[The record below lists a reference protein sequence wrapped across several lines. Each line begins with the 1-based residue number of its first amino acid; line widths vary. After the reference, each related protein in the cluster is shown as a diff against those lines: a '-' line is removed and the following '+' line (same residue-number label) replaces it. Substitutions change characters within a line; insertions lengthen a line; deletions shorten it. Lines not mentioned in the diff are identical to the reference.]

1 MDNIEVKLAEG
12 CLKAILEKYA
22 DPIVKK
28 LGKRFRDDWER
39 FKIDF
44 DIVFRDY
51 LRNSYQKYS
60 KIKTI
65 LFKTEPQYIY
75 NFFEVPYIEKK
86 YEARIKADNIN
97 AVLDIS
103 NFVIIEGTGG
113 IGKSTLLKHFFI
125 SALENK
131 DLIPIFLELKDI
143 NNYSESY
150 EIADYLYGR
159 LESLNCKLNREYF
172 DYALESGCFVFLL
185 DGYDEILTEKRNT
198 FFSKLELFCDKYANN
213 YYIIASRPFSDF
225 VEMQRFTVVTTCPF
239 TKEQAVS
246 CIKKMDF
253 DHDIRER
260 FVSALE
266 NSLYEKHESFAS
278 NPLLLSI
285 MLLTFENYAEIPEK
299 LHLFYANAFETLYE
313 KHDATKAGYRRE
325 IKSKL
330 SFDDFR
336 TVFSYFC
343 FYTYGQGEI
352 VFSRD
357 ELTVILKKIRKTT
370 VAFKTDDYIDD
381 LENALC
387 LLYRDGLNY
396 RFAHRSFQEYFSAF
410 FLKERSDENMQ
421 QLSLR
426 LIAQDPFRAAGDS
439 VFSMLYDMC
448 EDRFEQ
454 NVFLPVL
461 EKHEEIQKDDESL
474 YDFYYRTIVD
484 SIFFDKTIHDGKM
497 RVDLWLSRSNQGDLS
512 EFVFLATRI
521 YQRRKNPS
529 KAQLKKRYAKDMQLY
544 NCLQKTMHYK
554 IGGRIP
560 AAKILSNELLFE
572 LFKETWIGELV
583 DTASQLRDILQ
594 KKKQKTTLDFESLF
608 D

>member
-28 LGKRFRDDWER
+28 FGKRFRDDWER

-51 LRNSYQKYS
+51 LKNSYQKYS

-75 NFFEVPYIEKK
+75 NFFEVPYLEKK
-86 YEARIKADNIN
+86 HGTRIKADNIS
-97 AVLDIS
+97 AVADIS

-125 SALENK
+125 SAIENN
-131 DLIPIFLELKDI
+131 DQIPIFLELKDI
-143 NNYSESY
+143 NNHSEPY
-150 EIADYLYGR
+150 EISDYLYER
-159 LESLNCKLNREYF
+159 LETLNCKLKREFF

-185 DGYDEILTEKRNT
+185 DGYDEILTEKRNA
-198 FFSKLELFCDKYANN
+198 FFSKLELFCDKYASNH
-213 YYIIASRPFSDF
+213 YIIASRPFSEF
-225 VEMQRFTVVTTCPF
+225 IEMQRFTVLSTCPF
-239 TKEQAVS
+239 TKEQAIS

-260 FVSALE
+260 FVSVLE
-266 NSLYEKHESFAS
+266 NSLYEKHKSFAS

-343 FYTYGQGEI
+343 FYTYGQGELA
-352 VFSRD
+352 FSRD
-357 ELTVILKKIRKTT
+357 DLTAILRKISKKTI
-370 VAFKTDDYIDD
+370 AFKTNDFIDD

-426 LIAQDPFRAAGDS
+426 LIDQDPYRAANDN

-454 NVFLPVL
+454 SVFLPVL
-461 EKHEEIQKDDESL
+461 KKHEGTRNNEESH
-474 YDFYYRTIVD
+474 YDFYFRTLVEGITFRNTKRAD
-484 SIFFDKTIHDGKM
+484 QNHI
-497 RVDLWLSRSNQGDLS
+497 DLWLTTSNQHALS
-512 EFVFLATRI
+512 EFIARATSI
-521 YQRRKNPS
+521 YLRRKNLPT
-529 KAQLKKRYAKDMQLY
+529 AQQKKRRTKELQLFEY
-544 NCLQKTMHYK
+544 LKNRLHYQ
-554 IGGRIP
+554 IGKRLP
-560 AAKILSNELLFE
+560 AAEILSDDSLFE
-572 LFKETWIGELV
+572 LFRETWIGELV
-583 DTASQLRDILQ
+583 DTAAQLRDTLQ
-594 KKKQKTTLDFESLF
+594 KKKEKTTLDLESLF